1 MLQFER
7 HYHEAVKDGIIS
19 LAFRHWDTL
28 KVLRG
33 KIYRSHNL
41 GLLRVVDVDF
51 RKLRYVTIEEVNRSG
66 YDTMDDFLHSLTET
80 SDLDIDY
87 EKDRVV
93 RIEFEY
99 IGEDIENYKKSMGN
113 VKDSEIFNIK
123 EQLLVL
129 EQNNDTPW
137 VRRTLQLLRDNE
149 YLSTVE
155 LEELLN
161 ISEDRIREFMKRLKT
176 LHLISYNDLKGCS
189 ITPLGIKLLRHFYG
203 WPLDA

>member
-1 MLQFER
+1 MLQFEK

-51 RKLRYVTIEEVNRSG
+51 RRLRYVTIEEVNRSG
-66 YDTMDDFLHSLTET
+66 FETMDEFLQSLTET
-80 SDLDIDY
+80 SDLDIDF

-113 VKDSEIFNIK
+113 IKDSEIFNIK

-149 YLSTVE
+149 YLSTSQ
-155 LEELLN
+155 LEDALN
-161 ISEDRIREFMKRLKT
+161 IPEDRVREFMKKLKT

-189 ITPLGIKLLRHFYG
+189 ITPLGIKLMRHFYS
-203 WPLDA
+203 WPLKG